1 MAFGMLLMWLI
12 TEQMLMLF
20 KVSEDMLAIGVPA
33 LRYISLSFI
42 FAGVCITLGSIFQAL
57 GKSYFSMITSFARQ
71 IVVLLPVAYLLS
83 KTGDI
88 NKVWLSFPIA
98 EIMSL
103 AVTLIFFSVIYKKI
117 ISRIGRE
124 A

>member
-20 KVSEDMLAIGVPA
+20 KASEDMLAIGVPA

>member
-1 MAFGMLLMWLI
+1 MWLI
-12 TEQMLMLF
+12 PEQMLMLF
-20 KVSEDMLAIGVPA
+20 KASEDMLAIGVPA

-117 ISRIGRE
+117 ISKIGRV
-124 A
+124 